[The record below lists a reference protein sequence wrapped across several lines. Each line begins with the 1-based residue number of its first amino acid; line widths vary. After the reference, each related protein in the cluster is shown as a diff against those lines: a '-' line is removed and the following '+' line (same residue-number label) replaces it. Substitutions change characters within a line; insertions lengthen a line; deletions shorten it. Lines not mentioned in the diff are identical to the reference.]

1 MTTIRLRTSCARAK
15 KVAARHNRKNI
26 EAPPKKRKK
35 DKEECVAGQKKNGL
49 EDKKEKTKSRRSKT
63 LHYGSVPVYI
73 LQQRKE
79 CHGRFDAS
87 VGVHSQSLGH
97 RHVGNP
103 ATASVARTLAKI
115 LAAIQRQDS
124 IIQEPGS

>member
-1 MTTIRLRTSCARAK
+1 MRRRTEE
-15 KVAARHNRKNI
+15 NGL
-26 EAPPKKRKK
+26 K
-35 DKEECVAGQKKNGL
+35 DKE
-49 EDKKEKTKSRRSKT
+49 EKTKSRRRKT

-79 CHGRFDAS
+79 CHVRFDAS

-103 ATASVARTLAKI
+103 ATASVAQTLLRP
-115 LAAIQRQDS
+115 LAACQ
-124 IIQEPGS
+124 